1 MWERRLVQNIFKHKV
16 LALCMLGFVTAT
28 AGYSALQLQY
38 DQSIEVWFLKDDK
51 SIVDYRS
58 FLKRF
63 EAEQVVIMAI
73 FGDDVFSQEALKA
86 IEAMTR
92 EAEDAPNVH
101 RVLSI
106 TNVEVPKGQ
115 GIDVHVGPLLEELP
129 ETLEEEAALR
139 KRILSDPMLVENFTN
154 PQGTAT
160 SIIVELKDAKSDFIG
175 KIEMAE
181 ALRAIMKKYDNEQL
195 DMALAGAPIIDE
207 QFYKLN
213 FRDSTLF
220 GPLVTL
226 MVIMM
231 TYAVFRRV
239 SAVLV
244 PLVVVVVSMVWTFGL
259 MSALDLRFTLV
270 TGVLVP
276 IILAIGIADSIHVLS
291 EFYHALRKGLER
303 TEAAIESTAELL
315 VPCFFTTATT
325 MAGMLALSTAELQP
339 IREFGFMAAF
349 GVGAAFILSVTA
361 GPMLLMYVQ
370 PPDAQFHLR
379 QEEDFIAQFLNWLS
393 KESINRSIIVVAAS
407 AILILLSIYGI
418 SQMRIG
424 TNSLLYF
431 KEDSAIR
438 QDTDHIDKMLGGTA
452 TFELLVETKPGGLKE
467 PDNLKHLEK
476 VETWLETNSG
486 INHVVSPMD
495 SIKELHRVLQEEPI
509 GSERL
514 PDSREMNAQLFLLME
529 GSEDFESVVQ
539 DDYSVSR
546 MTGRVRLSN
555 SEELAESV
563 PQLEKQ
569 LQTEFSNENVR
580 ISLTGFIKL
589 MSSMEQYL
597 LKSQLRSFLVAFII
611 ITLMLWG
618 LLKSFKLA
626 LFSMIPNFT
635 PICVG
640 LGIMSALGIPLDPGT
655 VMIGGLALGIV
666 VDDTVHFLVR
676 FRRKL
681 DTDHSM
687 ATAVAE
693 TINEVGRPITITSI
707 ILSISFLILLL
718 GSFTPN
724 IHFGGVT
731 SIVVSLALIADL
743 LVLPSAMYLI
753 KPKF

>member
-1 MWERRLVQNIFKHKV
+1 MWERRLVQHIFKQK
-16 LALCMLGFVTAT
+16 ALVVFLLGLITAS
-28 AGYSALQLQY
+28 AGYFALQLQY
-38 DQSIEVWFLKDDK
+38 DQSIEVWFLKDDQ
-51 SIVDYRS
+51 SILNYRS
-58 FLKRF
+58 FLERF
-63 EAEQVVIMAI
+63 EAEQVVIMAV
-73 FGDDVFSQEALKA
+73 FSDDVFSKESLEK
-86 IEAMTR
+86 IDAMTR
-92 EAEDAPNVH
+92 AAENAPNVH
-101 RVLSI
+101 RVISV
-106 TNVEVPKGQ
+106 TNVEVPQGS
-115 GIDVHVGPLLEELP
+115 GIDVFVGPLVDKLPQSAQEAGELR
-129 ETLEEEAALR
+129 A
-139 KRILSDPMLVENFTN
+139 RILADPMLVENFTN
-154 PQGTAT
+154 PKGTAT
-160 SIIVELKDAKSDFIG
+160 SIIVELQDAKSDFIG

-181 ALRAIMKKYDNEQL
+181 ALRAIMDEHKTPQI

-226 MVIMM
+226 MVILM
-231 TYAVFRRV
+231 TYAVFRRL
-239 SAVLV
+239 SAVVV
-244 PLVVVVVSMVWTFGL
+244 PLTVVVLSMLWTFGL
-259 MSALDLRFTLV
+259 MAALDLRFTLV
-270 TGVLVP
+270 TGVLIP
-276 IILAIGIADSIHVLS
+276 IILAIGIADSVHVLS
-291 EFYHALRKGLER
+291 EFYHALRRGLER
-303 TEAAIESTAELL
+303 EEAALQSTAELL

-349 GVGAAFILSVTA
+349 GVASAFVLSITL
-361 GPMLLMYVQ
+361 GPILLMFVR
-370 PPDAQFHLR
+370 PPDAKFHLQ
-379 QEEDFIAQFLNWLS
+379 QEEDFIARFLNWLS
-393 KESINRSIIVVAAS
+393 AESINRSIIVLAGSVVLVLA
-407 AILILLSIYGI
+407 SIYAI
-418 SQMRIG
+418 SQMSIG

-438 QDTDHIDKMLGGTA
+438 KDTSHIDAMLGGTA
-452 TFELLVETKPGGLKE
+452 TFEILVETEPGGLKE
-467 PDNLKHLEK
+467 PENLKHLES
-476 VETWLETNSG
+476 VESWLESNTD

-495 SIKELHRVLQEEPI
+495 SIKALHHVLKDKPQGGPQ
-509 GSERL
+509 L
-514 PDSREMNAQLFLLME
+514 PDTRAMTAQLFLLME
-529 GSEDFESVVQ
+529 GAENFESTVQ

-546 MTGRVRLSN
+546 MTGRVKLTN
-555 SEELAESV
+555 SEELAKSV
-563 PQLEKQ
+563 PELEKQ
-569 LQTEFSNENVR
+569 LKTKFVNEDVK

-597 LKSQLRSFLVAFII
+597 LKSQLKSFLVAFII
-611 ITLMLWG
+611 ITLMLWA
-618 LLKSFKLA
+618 LLRSFKLA

-640 LGIMSALGIPLDPGT
+640 LGVMSALNIPLDPGT
-655 VMIGGLALGIV
+655 VMIGGLALGLV

-681 DTDHSM
+681 YSDHSM

-693 TINEVGRPITITSI
+693 TITEVGRPITVTSI

-731 SIVVSLALIADL
+731 SIVVLLALVADL

>member
-1 MWERRLVQNIFKHKV
+1 
-16 LALCMLGFVTAT
+16 MLGFITVA
-28 AGYSALQLQY
+28 AGYFAMQLKY

-51 SIVDYRS
+51 SIVSYRN

-73 FGDDVFSQEALKA
+73 FRDDVFSKESLKA
-86 IEAMTR
+86 IEQMTL
-92 EAEDAPNVH
+92 EAQDAPNVH
-101 RVLSI
+101 RVLSVA
-106 TNVEVPKGQ
+106 NVEVPQGE
-115 GIDVHVGPLLEELP
+115 GIDVYVGPLLESIP
-129 ETLEEEAALR
+129 ETDEEAAAIR
-139 KRILSDPMLVENFTN
+139 KRILGDPMLVENFTN
-154 PQGTAT
+154 AEGTAT
-160 SIIVELKDAKSDFIG
+160 SIIVELKDSKSDFIG

-181 ALRAIMKKYDNEQL
+181 ALRAIMKKYNGPDVDL
-195 DMALAGAPIIDE
+195 ALAGAPIIDE

-226 MVIMM
+226 MVILM
-231 TYAVFRRV
+231 TYAVFRRL

-244 PLVVVVVSMVWTFGL
+244 PLVVVVLSMLWTFGL

-303 TEAAIESTAELL
+303 YEAAVESTAELL
-315 VPCFFTTATT
+315 VPCFFTTTTT
-325 MAGMLALSTAELQP
+325 MAGMLALATAELQP
-339 IREFGFMAAF
+339 IREFGLMAAF
-349 GVGAAFILSVTA
+349 GVFSAFILSVTV
-361 GPMLLMYVQ
+361 GPMLLMYVR
-370 PPDAQFHLR
+370 PPDATFHLQ
-379 QEEDFIAQFLNWLS
+379 QEEDFIARFLSWLS
-393 KESINRSIIVVAAS
+393 KESINRSIIVIGAS
-407 AILILLSIYGI
+407 VLLVVLSIYGI

-438 QDTDHIDKMLGGTA
+438 QDTSHIDKMLGGTA
-452 TFELLVETKPGGLKE
+452 TFELLVETEPGGLKE
-467 PDNLKHLEK
+467 PENLKHLEK
-476 VETWLETNSG
+476 VENWLETNTD

-495 SIKELHRVLQEEPI
+495 SIKELHRVLQEEPP
-509 GSERL
+509 GTERL
-514 PDSREMNAQLFLLME
+514 PDSREMNAQLYLLME
-529 GSEDFESVVQ
+529 GTENFESVIQ

-546 MTGRVRLSN
+546 MTGRVRLTN
-555 SEELAESV
+555 SEKLAQSV
-563 PQLEKQ
+563 PELEKQ
-569 LQTEFSNENVR
+569 LKDDFANDDVNV
-580 ISLTGFIKL
+580 SLTGFIKL

-611 ITLMLWG
+611 ITLMLWA

-640 LGIMSALGIPLDPGT
+640 LGTMSAMGIPLDPGT

-693 TINEVGRPITITSI
+693 TINEVGRPITVTSI

-731 SIVVSLALIADL
+731 SIVVALALIADL

>member
-1 MWERRLVQNIFKHKV
+1 MWERRLVQHIFKYRV
-16 LALCMLGFVTAT
+16 LALCMLGFITLA
-28 AGYSALQLQY
+28 AGYFAMQLKY

-51 SIVDYRS
+51 SIVSYRN
-58 FLKRF
+58 FLQRF

-73 FGDDVFSQEALKA
+73 FRDDVFSKESLKA
-86 IEAMTR
+86 IEQMTL
-92 EAEDAPNVH
+92 EAQDAPNVH
-101 RVLSI
+101 RVLSVA
-106 TNVEVPKGQ
+106 NVEVPKGE
-115 GIDVHVGPLLEELP
+115 GIDVYVGPLIENIP
-129 ETLEEEAALR
+129 ETDEEAAAIR
-139 KRILSDPMLVENFTN
+139 KRILNDPMLVENFTN
-154 PQGTAT
+154 QEGTAT
-160 SIIVELKDAKSDFIG
+160 SIIVELKDSKSDFIG

-181 ALRAIMKKYDNEQL
+181 ALRAIMKKYNGPDVDL
-195 DMALAGAPIIDE
+195 ALAGAPIIDE

-226 MVIMM
+226 MVILM
-231 TYAVFRRV
+231 TYAVFRRL

-244 PLVVVVVSMVWTFGL
+244 PLVVVVLSMLWTFGL

-303 TEAAIESTAELL
+303 YEAAVESTAELL
-315 VPCFFTTATT
+315 VPCFFTTTTT
-325 MAGMLALSTAELQP
+325 MAGMLALATAELQP
-339 IREFGFMAAF
+339 IREFGLMAAF
-349 GVGAAFILSVTA
+349 GVFSAFVLSVTV
-361 GPMLLMYVQ
+361 GPMLLMYVR
-370 PPDAQFHLR
+370 PPDATFHLQ
-379 QEEDFIAQFLNWLS
+379 QEEDFIARFLSWLS
-393 KESINRSIIVVAAS
+393 KESINRSIIVIGAS
-407 AILILLSIYGI
+407 ILLVVLSIYGI

-431 KEDSAIR
+431 KEDSVIR
-438 QDTDHIDKMLGGTA
+438 QDTSHIDKMLGGTA
-452 TFELLVETKPGGLKE
+452 TFELLVETEPGGLKE
-467 PDNLKHLEK
+467 PENLKHLEK
-476 VETWLETNSG
+476 VENWLETNTD

-495 SIKELHRVLQEEPI
+495 SIKELHRVLQEEPP
-509 GSERL
+509 GTERL
-514 PDSREMNAQLFLLME
+514 PDSREMNAQLYLLME
-529 GSEDFESVVQ
+529 GADNFESVIQ

-546 MTGRVRLSN
+546 MTGRVRLTN
-555 SEELAESV
+555 SEKLAQSV
-563 PQLEKQ
+563 PELEKQ
-569 LQTEFSNENVR
+569 LKDDFANDDVNV
-580 ISLTGFIKL
+580 SLTGFIKL

-611 ITLMLWG
+611 ITLMLWA

-640 LGIMSALGIPLDPGT
+640 LGAMSAMGIPLDPGT

-693 TINEVGRPITITSI
+693 TINEVGRPITVTSI

-731 SIVVSLALIADL
+731 SIVVALALIADL

-753 KPKF
+753 KPRF